1 MTTLAAPHPIETPV
15 HPVGRWSTVIPGGRL
30 DPGLPVECWYPA
42 TDDSGPPADYEVLP
56 GITLRSAIAV
66 DGVPVAP
73 GMWPVIVFS
82 HGRTGTSIAYSSL
95 CEALAGRG
103 CIVVAPLHRGDAL
116 ADWLSGTQVDD
127 RTNEANRVADAL
139 HVIDALEAGLRL
151 VESSA
156 DVDMS
161 RLVLAGHSYGAYTA
175 FALAAP
181 ESHPVSAAGRNAPS
195 AVIGFQ
201 PYTRMLSDDLLAGV
215 RAPTLIVASEADRTT
230 PPATD
235 ADRPW
240 ALVPSTPSWRL
251 DLLGAGHQAASDT
264 ALYAE
269 LADMVPELPDVV
281 RAYLAAAV
289 DQLPEGQ
296 TWRDVMRTQ
305 VSVAWDFMHAAW
317 SFDPEAGTGFP
328 LHDSARLT
336 RRTV

>member
-1 MTTLAAPHPIETPV
+1 LH
-15 HPVGRWSTVIPGGRL
+15 
-30 DPGLPVECWYPA
+30 VECWYPA
-42 TDDSGPPADYEVLP
+42 VGDSGTPADYEVLP

-66 DGVPVAP
+66 DGAP
-73 GMWPVIVFS
+73 AASGTWPVVVFS
-82 HGRTGTSIAYSSL
+82 HGRTGTSIAYSTL

-103 CIVVAPLHRGDAL
+103 CIVVAPLHTGDAL

-139 HVIDALEAGLRL
+139 HVVDALEAGLPL
-151 VESSA
+151 VASTA

-161 RLVLAGHSYGAYTA
+161 RLVLAGHSYGGYTA
-175 FALAAP
+175 FALASSGGHTAT
-181 ESHPVSAAGRNAPS
+181 AGRAAPS

-201 PYTRMLSDDLLAGV
+201 PYTRMLSDELLAGV

-240 ALVPSTPSWRL
+240 ALVPAMPSWRL

-281 RAYLAAAV
+281 RAYLAASV

-305 VSVAWDFMHAAW
+305 VTVAWDFMHAAW
-317 SFDPEAGTGFP
+317 SGDPEAGAGTT
-328 LHDSARLT
+328 LHVSARLS
-336 RRTV
+336 RRAI